1 MKRTFRNI
9 LIAAAICL
17 CGQVASAQSL
27 KGLLQKATSN
37 ETVKSVVENVT
48 GTTGTADITGTW
60 TYSGTAVKFESDGA
74 LKNAAASVAATQVEK
89 KLDEFAGKVGLKAG
103 TFSFTFNANN
113 SFSAKVLGKTFNGTY
128 SLNKETHV
136 LSIKFGNMFGG
147 KAFTST
153 VSASASQLDM
163 LFSADKLLELIGN
176 LTEKSNDAT
185 LKSIGTL
192 AKQYNGMKLGLELK
206 K

>member
-1 MKRTFRNI
+1 MKRTFRNT

-17 CGQVASAQSL
+17 CGQIASAQSL

-60 TYSGTAVKFESDGA
+60 TYSGTAVKFESEGV

-89 KLDEFAGKVGLKAG
+89 KLDEFVGKAGLKAG
-103 TFSFTFNANN
+103 TFSFTFSANN

-128 SLNKETHV
+128 TLNKETHV

-147 KAFTST
+147 KAFIST

-176 LTEKSNDAT
+176 LTEKSEDAT